1 MPRRFLFWFLS
12 VFMVFILA
20 CNFPVVGDRQYLPRE
35 SKLDLEKPEKAQ
47 ATMKS
52 TTPYKISRYFQDVS
66 LGDFDNERNFMIR
79 HLLETHNNGS
89 KNGSKFSTPERLS
102 RGEKISFTLGYTV
115 ILLVGLSGSFLILIV
130 IATNKEF
137 HNNLNSLLC
146 NMVVAD
152 TLRMLTGI
160 SFELFVI
167 NKMGDSVSPIPAN
180 PDVSGS
186 ILCKSMFAL
195 PPIFTFAYVF
205 TLIFMTFER
214 FVAIVFPFKV
224 ILFKNKSKWIIPA
237 VWIASIALEI
247 PGLYAFNSIQSP
259 GGDHICG
266 IDFSPHCKGN
276 IIEDT
281 KCNLRNFKK
290 FLSAIVHVTFV
301 IAFLF
306 ILILHF
312 LMVIVLHKQ
321 RARFDPVSSR
331 VSRNPTNSARDVI
344 RMLGVVSALYVIT
357 SLPNQIYQF
366 GYIYNNAWLS
376 RAMPVYFTFLLIFIA
391 NSHSMLY
398 PWVYP
403 LFVKRFR
410 GKYASIF
417 RKCVFRNKPRSQSDA
432 STKSGYQTTI
442 THDSVTNRLVKKS
455 SLETKF

>member
-1 MPRRFLFWFLS
+1 
-12 VFMVFILA
+12 
-20 CNFPVVGDRQYLPRE
+20 
-35 SKLDLEKPEKAQ
+35 
-47 ATMKS
+47 
-52 TTPYKISRYFQDVS
+52 
-66 LGDFDNERNFMIR
+66 
-79 HLLETHNNGS
+79 
-89 KNGSKFSTPERLS
+89 
-102 RGEKISFTLGYTV
+102 
-115 ILLVGLSGSFLILIV
+115 
-130 IATNKEF
+130 
-137 HNNLNSLLC
+137 
-146 NMVVAD
+146 MVVAD

-167 NKMGDSVSPIPAN
+167 NKIGDSVSLIPAN

-186 ILCKSMFAL
+186 IFCKSMFAL

-224 ILFKNKSKWIIPA
+224 FLFKNKSKWIILA

-247 PGLYAFNSIQSP
+247 PGLYVFDSIEIP
-259 GGDHICG
+259 GGDHVCG
-266 IDFSPHCKGN
+266 INFSPPCQGN
-276 IIEDT
+276 ISKDT
-281 KCNLRNFKK
+281 KCNSKNFKK
-290 FLSAIVHVTFV
+290 FLSAIVYVTFV

-306 ILILHF
+306 ILILH
-312 LMVIVLHKQ
+312 LIMVIVLHKQ
-321 RARFDPVSSR
+321 RAQFDPESSS
-331 VSRNPTNSARDVI
+331 VSRKATNSTRDVV
-344 RMLGVVSALYVIT
+344 RMLGVVSVLYIIT

-376 RAMPVYFTFLLIFIA
+376 RTMPVYFAFLLIFIG

-410 GKYASIF
+410 AKYASIF
-417 RKCVFRNKPRSQSDA
+417 RKYVLRTKPRSQSDA